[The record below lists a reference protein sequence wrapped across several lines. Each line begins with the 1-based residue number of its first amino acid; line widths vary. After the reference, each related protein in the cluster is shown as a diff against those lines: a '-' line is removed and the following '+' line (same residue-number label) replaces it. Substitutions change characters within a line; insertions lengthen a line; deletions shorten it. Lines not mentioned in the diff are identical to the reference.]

1 MKLIVGLLLA
11 VTILGAFAVAHPTEN
26 QVPLPAESVLRAQRQ
41 AGGHGHHHDAVDF
54 GAHKGE
60 HGSFGWYADFPV
72 HHGGG
77 H

>member
-1 MKLIVGLLLA
+1 MKLLAGLLVLSIIA
-11 VTILGAFAVAHPTEN
+11 SFAMSVPTEN
-26 QVPLPAESVLRAQRQ
+26 QAESVLRAQRQ
-41 AGGHGHHHDAVDF
+41 AGGHHHHDSVDF

-72 HHGGG
+72 HGHG

>member
-1 MKLIVGLLLA
+1 MKLLSGLLLA
-11 VTILGAFAVAHPTEN
+11 LTVIVAFAMANPTEN

-41 AGGHGHHHDAVDF
+41 AGGGHHHDSVDF

-72 HHGGG
+72 HGHGG